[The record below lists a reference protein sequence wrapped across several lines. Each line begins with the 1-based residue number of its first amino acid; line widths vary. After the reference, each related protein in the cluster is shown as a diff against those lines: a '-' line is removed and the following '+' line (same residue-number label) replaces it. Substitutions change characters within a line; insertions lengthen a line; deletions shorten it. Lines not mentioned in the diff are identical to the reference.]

1 MEREIIYSG
10 TVIHNKTDSK
20 PGTNST
26 TCNWE
31 NKTFTFKTNENTC
44 NVMHQLN
51 TNITVYLL
59 DDKNLLPSKEKGGVP
74 ENRG

>member
-1 MEREIIYSG
+1 MKLL
-10 TVIHNKTDSK
+10 IHTS
-20 PGTNST
+20 
-26 TCNWE
+26 
-31 NKTFTFKTNENTC
+31 C